1 MTIEN
6 DPPITGTQ
14 NRDNDSNG
22 PNDDFDD
29 VVFDDTGVAPSSTAP
44 KKSPLVKYTALGALV
59 IAAAGGAYFYMASQS
74 TPPTAPPAVHTDK
87 TLAPEGAPKPGALTA
102 VPEDSMM
109 GDDALTPVPLPGEE
123 DTEFSTDMP
132 ADMPMDTDQDL
143 TELERQT
150 ADVPTV
156 PEVTETVEEIDLES
170 LGIST
175 EPEEGAETAA
185 TDEETGAADDVE
197 TAETAATQ
205 EDDTPGIDVVDAEDE
220 LPELTLEDAMPQT
233 EKALIQQPS
242 QAELEQMPSQTPES
256 QDEIDEA
263 LQRELIESLMA
274 DETIPTG
281 TQGQTADANTTEQ
294 MLVNNSGQFE
304 GQSMAAPSSPMP
316 TQSLE
321 DIEADAM
328 IRPKPKNFYVVERE
342 SRPVARDSTLMAAKR
357 ALRYGNNV
365 RALSLF
371 DDVYENSPNDPAAQ
385 LGRAVSLQRLNRDS
399 EALAAYEQVLREDP
413 ENLEALTNMIGI
425 LSAQNPEY
433 AMDKLSRLRQKYPS
447 HTGVTVQL
455 ALAKADTGS
464 LGEAIS
470 LLESAYAA
478 DQGNAPIPYNL
489 AVIYDRGGDRVKAA
503 SYYRQALARER
514 MQTGEQTVPVAAI
527 EQRLS
532 MFR

>member
-29 VVFDDTGVAPSSTAP
+29 VVFDDTGAAPSSTAP

-102 VPEDSMM
+102 VPEDSM
-109 GDDALTPVPLPGEE
+109 PGEE

-143 TELERQT
+143 TDLERET
-150 ADVPTV
+150 ADVPAV
-156 PEVTETVEEIDLES
+156 PEVTETVEEVDLES

-185 TDEETGAADDVE
+185 TDEETGAADD
-197 TAETAATQ
+197 
-205 EDDTPGIDVVDAEDE
+205 DEDE

-233 EKALIQQPS
+233 EEALIQQPS

-274 DETIPTG
+274 DETIPTE
-281 TQGQTADANTTEQ
+281 TQGQSADANTTEQ

-328 IRPKPKNFYVVERE
+328 IRPKPENFYVVERE
-342 SRPVARDSTLMAAKR
+342 SGPAERNSTLRAAKR

-371 DDVYENSPNDPAAQ
+371 DDIYENSPNDPAAQ

-455 ALAKADTGS
+455 ALAKADIGS

-478 DQGNAPIPYNL
+478 DQGNASIAYNL